1 MQPRQRHRIP
11 PIGLDPLA
19 RPLWD
24 QRRGDHQASVPESL
38 DLAIQ
43 PVAGRPRLLS
53 FRHLVKWAWQ
63 RLLRT
68 VHQIPLPEVTAFSS
82 RFDAVIG
89 AG

>member
-1 MQPRQRHRIP
+1 
-11 PIGLDPLA
+11 LN
-19 RPLWD
+19 
-24 QRRGDHQASVPESL
+24 
-38 DLAIQ
+38 AITAW
-43 PVAGRPRLLS
+43 PGFLS